1 MHSYGWRGYIKL
13 DLNQGQVD
21 EFITVDKKFPL
32 TSWLLDIL
40 NLVELAEDD
49 LTWHPENYY

>member
-1 MHSYGWRGYIKL
+1 MHSYGWSGYIKL

-21 EFITVDKKFPL
+21 EFITVDKKFPF
-32 TSWLLDIL
+32 TIWLLDIL

-49 LTWHPENYY
+49 LT